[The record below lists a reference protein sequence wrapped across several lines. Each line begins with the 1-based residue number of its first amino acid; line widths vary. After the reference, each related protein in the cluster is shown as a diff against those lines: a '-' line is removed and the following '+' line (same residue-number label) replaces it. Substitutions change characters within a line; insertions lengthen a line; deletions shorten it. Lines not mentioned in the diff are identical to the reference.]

1 MIFDIETSSYPFT
14 GWRTSPGSWHKHND
28 KNMTTD
34 KLTKTEG
41 EILNTVRKF
50 IVKLG
55 GKSGK
60 TFAKFCKGSHDCEKC
75 DHGYCTFFF
84 NGSLLQTVFWNK
96 TFLMSFLAGEAKLV
110 VTTGTYNDDTRNH
123 TNKCSAFID
132 FNNRECWFF
141 GDENQAFAQSVE
153 KNVKFL
159 FEELDKFHYKERG
172 RIYSKDFGI

>member
-110 VTTGTYNDDTRNH
+110 VTTMMTPGITLTSVQH
-123 TNKCSAFID
+123 SSISTI
-132 FNNRECWFF
+132 
-141 GDENQAFAQSVE
+141 ENVGSLVMKIKHLLKASK